1 MGLRLLPAARMRRP
15 IASCARLEGC
25 HEIRRLCVR
34 IVCAASVACLLLLGS
49 SFIPAAADAA
59 TIVALGASNTFGK
72 GVARNQ
78 AYPAQLEAILRARGH
93 DVRVINAGIKAATTD
108 GMMRRVDR

>member
-1 MGLRLLPAARMRRP
+1 MGLRLLPASNRIVDRREC
-15 IASCARLEGC
+15 AARLRPARGLRAVMK
-25 HEIRRLCVR
+25 IRRLCVR
-34 IVCAASVACLLLLGS
+34 IVCAASVARLLLLGS

-93 DVRVINAGIKAATTD
+93 DVRVLKPGINGDTKR
-108 GMMRRVDR
+108 G